1 MKTDE
6 QGNFVY
12 DFPFLL
18 GAVHTYHGEPLYK
31 KWKTKE
37 LLFIIIFTTW
47 YYYTLVVSRLRNYV
61 TILLLFGLFSF
72 YFYLYLVPVPY

>member
-18 GAVHTYHGEPLYK
+18 GAVHTYHGEPIQKMENKRKLK
-31 KWKTKE
+31 KPQQHQGKQREHQAKPKKSKE
-37 LLFIIIFTTW
+37 
-47 YYYTLVVSRLRNYV
+47 N
-61 TILLLFGLFSF
+61 
-72 YFYLYLVPVPY
+72 